1 MARDLHPPQNSSKQR
16 HARGLGPRCALFLPE
31 RVHHVPFTALNW
43 IHSPDGVAS
52 VPHVTPEGQHWP
64 LCPTSPRR
72 TSTALVPWHLDPH
85 PVHPQACTDSQCG
98 RGGRVEVLVT
108 GWETEETA
116 TLVLHRGGAQG
127 AVGALWVVAT
137 STDASEGVTLHPKQV
152 NCLGDIGP
160 RSPTHLT
167 CWRHS
172 HLVKRVPR
180 QEMVWEMRG
189 WEGAPRAEVGAP
201 LQLPITS
208 DAQTALNMPVRF

>member
-1 MARDLHPPQNSSKQR
+1 M
-16 HARGLGPRCALFLPE
+16 
-31 RVHHVPFTALNW
+31 
-43 IHSPDGVAS
+43 
-52 VPHVTPEGQHWP
+52 
-64 LCPTSPRR
+64 
-72 TSTALVPWHLDPH
+72 
-85 PVHPQACTDSQCG
+85 
-98 RGGRVEVLVT
+98 EVLVT

-137 STDASEGVTLHPKQV
+137 STDASEDVTLHPKQV

-208 DAQTALNMPVRF
+208 DAQTALNMPVTF